1 MFVNTNL
8 GVLDFAFPD
17 VCLVPVLGVPTP
29 LPFPNIA
36 LSFAD
41 IPAQFEVIIG
51 GGLAE
56 NLATV
61 GTMSNG
67 DQPGVEG
74 GVVSHLFMGPFR
86 SLLGSIKLF
95 VGCIPCTH
103 TFGIVGQ
110 NGLLPNA
117 IGVSLTPAQVT
128 VLVFS

>member
-117 IGVSLTPAQVT
+117 IGVSLTPAQIT

>member
-56 NLATV
+56 NLVTV

-117 IGVSLTPAQVT
+117 IGVSLTPAQIT

>member
-41 IPAQFEVIIG
+41 IPAQFEVIVG

-61 GTMSNG
+61 GTISNG

>member
-1 MFVNTNL
+1 
-8 GVLDFAFPD
+8 
-17 VCLVPVLGVPTP
+17 
-29 LPFPNIA
+29 
-36 LSFAD
+36 
-41 IPAQFEVIIG
+41 
-51 GGLAE
+51 
-56 NLATV
+56 
-61 GTMSNG
+61 
-67 DQPGVEG
+67 VEG

>member
-17 VCLVPVLGVPTP
+17 VCLVPVMGVPTP

-41 IPAQFEVIIG
+41 IPAQFEVIVG